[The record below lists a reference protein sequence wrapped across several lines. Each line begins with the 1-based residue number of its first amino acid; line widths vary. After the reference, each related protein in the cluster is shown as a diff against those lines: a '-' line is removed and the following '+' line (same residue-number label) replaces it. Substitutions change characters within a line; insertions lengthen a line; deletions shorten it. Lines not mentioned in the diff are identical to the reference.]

1 MRWKDN
7 RSNEP
12 FFLTEEAA
20 TRPVPVRVAVRTRRR
35 VSTIATTSG
44 QQVSQWDELR
54 EQKSLLLERIRE
66 IDLKRADLRARII
79 SCEGEGSRGKQIA
92 RFKLDDALLL
102 AERQEA
108 CAQMGALKVSLR
120 ALAAE
125 SRALEDITAFKFMKA
140 AKQTLDPDLF
150 ASLMKKAL
158 EE

>member
-12 FFLTEEAA
+12 FFLTEEAS

-35 VSTIATTSG
+35 ATTAVATSG
-44 QQVSQWDELR
+44 QMSQWDELR
-54 EQKSLLLERIRE
+54 EQKSQLLERLRE
-66 IDLKRADLRARII
+66 IDLKRADLRARMI
-79 SCEGEGSRGKQIA
+79 SCEGEGNRGKQIA

-102 AERQEA
+102 AERQEV
-108 CAQMGALKVSLR
+108 CARMSTLKVSLR

-140 AKQTLDPDLF
+140 AKQTLDPEVF
-150 ASLMKKAL
+150 ANLMKKAQD
-158 EE
+158 E